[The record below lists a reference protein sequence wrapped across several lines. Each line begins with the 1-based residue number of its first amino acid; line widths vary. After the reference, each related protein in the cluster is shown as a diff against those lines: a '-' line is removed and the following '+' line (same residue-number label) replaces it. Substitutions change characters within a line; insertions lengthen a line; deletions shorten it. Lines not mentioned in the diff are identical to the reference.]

1 MTNVQQL
8 RHAILDQNLPLKQIQ
23 VELPIRNN
31 NNNNT
36 STNLQN
42 HAVIQLLAQ
51 RFRNANHS
59 FPGDRGPEDPYQ
71 LALCLEGG
79 GMRGAVSAGMA
90 AAIASLGL
98 TNCFD
103 SIYGSSAGS
112 VIGAYMVR

>member
-1 MTNVQQL
+1 MVTNVHQL

-23 VELPIRNN
+23 VQMPVHNN
-31 NNNNT
+31 N

-42 HAVIQLLAQ
+42 HAVVQLLAQ
-51 RFRNANHS
+51 RFQDPNS
-59 FPGDRGPEDPYQ
+59 FPGDRNDPYQ

-103 SIYGSSAGS
+103 SVYGSSAGS